1 MRSTL
6 RYLSLALLALL
17 AACATGCCGRSAKA
31 STPLPVIPP
40 PPAVAPLASCLT
52 MPPPKPPRAVTD
64 LPACPSEGECMG
76 LTIEQEDALAGYTL
90 ALRNYARRA
99 WYMCGVPAVTP

>member
-1 MRSTL
+1 
-6 RYLSLALLALL
+6 
-17 AACATGCCGRSAKA
+17 
-31 STPLPVIPP
+31 
-40 PPAVAPLASCLT
+40 
-52 MPPPKPPRAVTD
+52 
-64 LPACPSEGECMG
+64 MG